1 MSKGSLPTLLLRV
14 ISTNLTRRQTSS
26 NKHVHGV
33 PPTSWL
39 STTITPPSSSSL
51 AVLTYAN
58 KWRLNC
64 CFHRS
69 PALSILL
76 FQTWHNITAQ
86 YESFLGFFRQQSV
99 MLSWCSH
106 LDPEEWKKY
115 SCLFDYSDER
125 TVMFLLVTC
134 CMQTCRHF
142 SSLRNDGVSLRI
154 NVYCFKLHHYF
165 FHRSFGLLIDDLF

>member
-1 MSKGSLPTLLLRV
+1 MSWCKEQSSGWTQELLSKGSLPTLLLRV

-39 STTITPPSSSSL
+39 STTITPPSSSSSL

-76 FQTWHNITAQ
+76 CQTWDNITAQ

-125 TVMFLLVTC
+125 LSCFYWWLAVCRNVDISLLWEIVE
-134 CMQTCRHF
+134 
-142 SSLRNDGVSLRI
+142 
-154 NVYCFKLHHYF
+154 
-165 FHRSFGLLIDDLF
+165 